1 MSENDL
7 ITSDH
12 AAEQP
17 NQDVQKQVSDE
28 LGLYVYMLVDPRDGL
43 PFYVGKGRGVRYEAH
58 RYEAEDVSEDEA
70 EKSAKIKKIR
80 KINAAGYE
88 HECWILRYGMT
99 TKEYTAVEAAAI
111 DLLRSL
117 PFETRSERAIRPEGF
132 MDQLTNARREA
143 SQGHGIILLDDLVAE
158 KQAPPLTLTEVP
170 MLIIKLSNWE
180 EKRERIPGGE
190 RRGNGYKREWL
201 TSAIREKHFE
211 EIGQSTCA
219 WWRIDKKRVSNEK
232 IKYAVAVHRGVT
244 RAIFQIDPDSWEE
257 TDFYILPD
265 SSQETGEPKKVTRRG
280 FKFETVYRRDPT
292 LPDGRYLDVRLPD
305 GRYLYEEVVGD
316 YGHRIPEKL
325 KTAQY
330 PIQYWPPAS

>member
-1 MSENDL
+1 MSENGL

-43 PFYVGKGRGVRYEAH
+43 PFYVGKGRGVRYDAH

-70 EKSAKIKKIR
+70 EKSAKLKKIR
-80 KINAAGYE
+80 EINAAGYK
-88 HECWILRYGMT
+88 HECWILRYGMES
-99 TKEYTAVEAAAI
+99 KEEYTAVEAAAI

-117 PFETRSERAIRPEGF
+117 PFEARSERAIRPEGF
-132 MDQLTNARREA
+132 MDQLTNVRREA

-158 KQAPPLTLTEVP
+158 KQAPPLTLTDVP
-170 MLIIKLSNWE
+170 MLILKLSDWE
-180 EKRERIPGGE
+180 EKRERIPGE
-190 RRGNGYKREWL
+190 IWRAGNGYKREWL
-201 TSAIREKHFE
+201 TRAVREKHFE

-219 WWRIDKKRVSNEK
+219 WWRIDEKQFSDEK

-244 RAIFQIDPDSWEE
+244 RAIFEILPDSWEE
-257 TDFYILPD
+257 TD
-265 SSQETGEPKKVTRRG
+265 EPKKVPRRG
-280 FKFETVYRRDPT
+280 FKFKPITH
-292 LPDGRYLDVRLPD
+292 GKVRLSG
-305 GRYLYEEVVGD
+305 GRDLYDEVVGD

-325 KTAQY
+325 KSGQN
-330 PIQYWPPAS
+330 PIRYWPPAP